1 MLIQALRPCKR
12 KIDLYRLPKIL
23 VFQLKRFSYGRFRK
37 VKLNNR
43 VTVETTLDLS
53 SLVKQSNHSSV
64 KNPIYDL
71 VGVVNHSGDIDF
83 GHYTAECKNPING
96 KWYDFN
102 DSSVHEIKVR

>member
-1 MLIQALRPCKR
+1 
-12 KIDLYRLPKIL
+12 

-43 VTVETTLDLS
+43 VNVETTLDLS
-53 SLVKQSNHSSV
+53 SVTKLSNHPSV
-64 KNPIYDL
+64 KNPIYNL

-96 KWYDFN
+96 KWYNFN
-102 DSSVHEIKVR
+102 DSSVHETSIR